1 MSTVDKKIAFGVPS
15 SKLTGEKSLYQDA
28 ESKAGREVV
37 QVVSADDERLAELG
51 YKGEFKRE
59 FSLLETVAFAFS
71 IMAVIGGVSSTLSF
85 GLVSGGHVGMVW
97 GWFIPCLFIMCIA
110 ASMAE
115 LASSMPTSA
124 GLYYFSAKLA
134 PERYSALA
142 SWVTGWA
149 NVTGQVTLV
158 CSIDYTVA
166 QMITT
171 AIAVSTDGAVVLG
184 AGPTYG
190 ILLAILVVH
199 GVICSAATKILAR
212 LNLFYGILTGM
223 RPNHPGATIAA
234 VVALLVCSGEN
245 KVSTRTAFTSF
256 ENNTGWGNDGWA
268 FLLAFAAPMWS
279 LTGYDSAAHISEEV
293 SGAARAAP
301 IAILTSVAAVG
312 GMGWILI
319 ITVSFTTLSVPA
331 LLETDL
337 ALPMGQLLLDV
348 LGKRGMLAVWSFT
361 IIAQFLCGAAQGV
374 DASRVVFAF
383 ARDNALP
390 GSRWW
395 RRVNNYTR
403 TPVNAVWLVIAL
415 SALCGLLGFSATA
428 FSSLAGASVIGLYTS
443 YATPIFLRITSGRHK
458 LVPGPFSLGRW
469 YMPVGAISVA
479 WVAFIVVLLCFPPSQ
494 MTTAADMNYAPAIV
508 LAVFVFG
515 GGSWVV
521 SARKWFVGPLPNIDV
536 HDGFE
541 AKEM

>member
-1 MSTVDKKIAFGVPS
+1 MADYGRSAGTNSFSIRMKGPQVTVGATASV
-15 SKLTGEKSLYQDA
+15 
-28 ESKAGREVV
+28 
-37 QVVSADDERLAELG
+37 DDERLAELG
-51 YKGEFKRE
+51 YRGEFKRE
-59 FSLLETVAFAFS
+59 FSLIETVAFAFS

-85 GLVSGGHVGMVW
+85 GLASGGHIGMVW
-97 GWFIPCLFIMCIA
+97 GWFIPCLFILCIA

-142 SWVTGWA
+142 SWITGWA
-149 NVTGQVTLV
+149 NVTGQITLV

-171 AIAVSTDGAVVLG
+171 AIAVGTDGTVVLG

-190 ILLAILVVH
+190 ILVAILVVH
-199 GVICSAATKILAR
+199 GVICSAATRILAR
-212 LNLFYGILTGM
+212 MNLFYGILTA
-223 RPNHPGATIAA
+223 GATVAA
-234 VVALLVCSGEN
+234 IVALFVCSGHR
-245 KVSTRTAFTSF
+245 KVSTQVAFTSF
-256 ENNTGWGNDGWA
+256 ENNTGWSNDGWA

-293 SGAARAAP
+293 SGAAHAAP
-301 IAILTSVAAVG
+301 IAILVSVAAVG

-319 ITVSFTTLSVPA
+319 IAVSFATASVPD
-331 LLETDL
+331 LLQTKL

-348 LGKRGMLAVWSFT
+348 LGKRGMMAIWSFT

-395 RRVNNYTR
+395 KRINKHTQ
-403 TPVNAVWLVIAL
+403 TPVNAVWLVIIL
-415 SALCGLLGFSATA
+415 SVFCGLLVFSATA

-443 YATPIFLRITSGRHK
+443 YATPIFLRITSGRNK
-458 LVPGPFSLGRW
+458 LVPGPFSLGKW
-469 YMPVGAISVA
+469 YMPVGIVA
-479 WVAFIVVLLCFPPSQ
+479 VTWVAFIVILLCFPPSQ
-494 MTTAADMNYAPAIV
+494 RTDAAEMNYAPVIV
-508 LAVFVFG
+508 IAVFIFAA
-515 GGSWVV
+515 GSWMA
-521 SARKWFVGPLPNIDV
+521 SARNWFVGPLPNIGAV
-536 HDGFE
+536 CY
-541 AKEM
+541 

>member
-1 MSTVDKKIAFGVPS
+1 MSSVQDTKVVATCS
-15 SKLTGEKSLYQDA
+15 QELTTSGKGSLSARCTEKSGDVFV
-28 ESKAGREVV
+28 EVT
-37 QVVSADDERLAELG
+37 SADDARLAELG
-51 YKGEFKRE
+51 YKGEFRRE
-59 FSLLETVAFAFS
+59 FSLFETVAFAFS

-85 GLVSGGHVGMVW
+85 GLASGGHVGMVW
-97 GWFIPCLFIMCIA
+97 GWFIPCLFVMCIA
-110 ASMAE
+110 GSMAE
-115 LASSMPTSA
+115 LTSSMPTSA

-149 NVTGQVTLV
+149 NITGQITLV

-171 AIAVSTDGAVVLG
+171 AIAASTDGAVVLG

-190 ILLAILVVH
+190 ILLAILAVH
-199 GVICSAATKILAR
+199 GVICSAATKVLAR
-212 LNLFYGILTGM
+212 MNLFYGFLTA
-223 RPNHPGATIAA
+223 GATVAA
-234 VVALLVCSGEN
+234 IVALLVCAGN
-245 KVSTRTAFTSF
+245 KKVSTKTAFMSY
-256 ENNTGWGNDGWA
+256 ENNTGWRNDGWA

-293 SGAARAAP
+293 TDAARAAP
-301 IAILTSVAAVG
+301 IAILVSVAAVG
-312 GMGWILI
+312 SMGWILI
-319 ITVSFTTLSVPA
+319 VAASFATVSVPA

-361 IIAQFLCGAAQGV
+361 IVAQFLCGAAQCV

-395 RRVNNYTR
+395 KRVNKQTQ
-403 TPVNAVWLVIAL
+403 TPVNAVWLVIVL
-415 SALCGLLGFSATA
+415 SALCGLLEFSETA

-443 YATPIFLRITSGRHK
+443 YATPILLRVTSGRHK
-458 LVPGPFSLGRW
+458 FVPGPFSLGRW
-469 YMPVGAISVA
+469 STPIGAIAVA

-494 MTTAADMNYAPAIV
+494 TTTAAKMNYAPVIV
-508 LAVFVFG
+508 LAVFIFAG
-515 GGSWVV
+515 ASWVV
-521 SARKWFVGPLPNIDV
+521 SARRWFAGPLPNIDCLRY
-536 HDGFE
+536 DPQS
-541 AKEM
+541 KEM

>member
-1 MSTVDKKIAFGVPS
+1 MEAGPQCNAGRKDEAS
-15 SKLTGEKSLYQDA
+15 SDEKSI
-28 ESKAGREVV
+28 STSVV
-37 QVVSADDERLAELG
+37 PGNIDDVRLAELG

-59 FSLLETVAFAFS
+59 FSTIETVAFAFS

-85 GLVSGGHVGMVW
+85 GLLSGGHVGMIW
-97 GWFIPCLFIMCIA
+97 GWGIPCLFIMCIA

-142 SWVTGWA
+142 SWITGWA

-171 AIAVSTDGAVVLG
+171 AVAVATDGTVVLG

-190 ILLAILVVH
+190 ILIAILVVH
-199 GVICSAATKILAR
+199 GVICSAATRILAR
-212 LNLFYGILTGM
+212 MNLFYGILTA
-223 RPNHPGATIAA
+223 GATVAA
-234 VVALLVCSGEN
+234 VISLLVASGDG
-245 KVSTRTAFTSF
+245 KVSTKTAFTLF
-256 ENNTGWGNDGWA
+256 ENNTGWSNDGWA
-268 FLLAFAAPMWS
+268 FILSFAAPMWS
-279 LTGYDSAAHISEEV
+279 LTGYDSAAHISEET

-301 IAILTSVAAVG
+301 IAILVSVAAVG
-312 GMGWILI
+312 GMGWILAI
-319 ITVSFTTLSVPA
+319 AASFATASVPT

-348 LGKRGMLAVWSFT
+348 LGKRGMLAIWSFT

-383 ARDNALP
+383 ARDRALP

-395 RRVNNYTR
+395 RRMNRHTR
-403 TPVNAVWLVIAL
+403 TPVNAVWLVMGI

-428 FSSLAGASVIGLYTS
+428 FSSLAGASVVGLYTS
-443 YATPIFLRITSGRHK
+443 YAIPIFLRITSGRDR
-458 LVPGPFSLGRW
+458 LVPGPFTLGKW
-469 YMPVGAISVA
+469 STAVGAVA
-479 WVAFIVVLLCFPPSQ
+479 VTWVAFVVVVLCFPVSQ
-494 MTTAADMNYAPAIV
+494 RTTAVEMNYASVIV
-508 LAVFVFG
+508 LAVFIFASA
-515 GGSWVV
+515 SWVL
-521 SARKWFVGPLPNIDV
+521 SARRWFVGPLPNIDGSV
-536 HDGFE
+536 NEKGVR
-541 AKEM
+541 